1 MKLSADL
8 VVVLVL
14 LVVGVLPGGRGQGEV
29 LQPDVVLVVLGVGL
43 PVLALVPF
51 ITTLL
56 LVLQTKAIRRFG
68 LVSIVSYCPSLMI
81 IETVGLTP
89 V

>member
-1 MKLSADL
+1 MKLRGDL

-14 LVVGVLPGGRGQGEV
+14 LVVGVLPGGGGQGEV

-56 LVLQTKAIRRFG
+56 YFDLNFTLCVRLFAQNNWKPLQRGFN
-68 LVSIVSYCPSLMI
+68 
-81 IETVGLTP
+81 
-89 V
+89 

>member
-1 MKLSADL
+1 MKLRGDL

-14 LVVGVLPGGRGQGEV
+14 LVVGVLPGGGGQGEV

-51 ITTLL
+51 IKTLL
-56 LVLQTKAIRRFG
+56 YFDLNFTLCVRLFAQNNWKPLQRGFN
-68 LVSIVSYCPSLMI
+68 
-81 IETVGLTP
+81 
-89 V
+89 